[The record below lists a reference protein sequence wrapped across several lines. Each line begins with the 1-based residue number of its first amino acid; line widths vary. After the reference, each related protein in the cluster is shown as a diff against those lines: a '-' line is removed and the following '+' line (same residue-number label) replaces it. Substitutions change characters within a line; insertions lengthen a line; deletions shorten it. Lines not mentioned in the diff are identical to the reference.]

1 MARAQ
6 WQDEDGNTGTG
17 NLQGDHTLDCSGH
30 ESCTHDVFLS
40 PISISKML

>member
-17 NLQGDHTLDCSGH
+17 NLQGVYALDCPSH
-30 ESCTHDVFLS
+30 AVFLS
-40 PISISKML
+40 PITISKML